1 MKTIT
6 IFEVAL
12 FSVLMLGVLF
22 LTIAGIISNDAEGLL
37 LGLITLYATSLIF
50 IIRDKTLRNQK
61 K

>member
-22 LTIAGIISNDAEGLL
+22 LTIAGIICNDAEGLFLGFIL
-37 LGLITLYATSLIF
+37 LMATSLIF
-50 IIRDKTLRNQK
+50 IVRNK
-61 K
+61 VTKN

>member
-22 LTIAGIISNDAEGLL
+22 LTIAGIIYNDAEGLFLGFIL
-37 LGLITLYATSLIF
+37 LMATSLIF
-50 IIRDKTLRNQK
+50 IARNK
-61 K
+61 VTKN